1 MKRLC
6 IVLVVIASCCE
17 LVAAQDL
24 PPEILAD
31 QYLLEATEAL
41 ENGDVQNAVLAF
53 QKIEELAI
61 KPPLEYL
68 FLYGKLLVEHRIF
81 SHDELLKGQSLL
93 KKYILSIKRDSEHYK
108 PTLQLLSSVG
118 PKLEA
123 AKRIK
128 IRLKTLRADGVDI
141 NAKDKH
147 GYTPLHRAIRSD
159 SLEVV
164 KALITAGVG
173 VNAKSKLG
181 FFNNY
186 KQSLYYANGFTPL
199 HFAAY
204 TSATPEVVK
213 VLIAAGADVNAK
225 AGDGRTP
232 LQVAAY
238 NDAPYG
244 TPEYALFGATPEVVK
259 ALIAA
264 GADVKGGTLSLAIS
278 RCYNRMSYRRTSSR
292 PRRLSPPL
300 AEDTEVVKV
309 LIAAGADAKDTYLQR
324 AVSTNY
330 TEVVKALIAAG
341 ADVNY
346 SSVTKYGE
354 NISILCDAVAD
365 DYKTDRA
372 EVIRVLVAAGAN
384 VNHLCWKGQRPL
396 DFVGEWEGQPPGS
409 GNWVWKDWIPE
420 IATILRAAGAKSAKT
435 TAFR

>member
-53 QKIEELAI
+53 QKIEELDT

-164 KALITAGVG
+164 KALIAAGVD

-181 FFNNY
+181 FFNSY
-186 KQSLYYANGFTPL
+186 HQSLHYDNLTLL

-204 TSATPEVVK
+204 IGATPEVVK
-213 VLIAAGADVNAK
+213 VLIAAGADVNAR
-225 AGDGRTP
+225 ADDDRTP
-232 LQVAAY
+232 LQVATH
-238 NDAPYG
+238 NRAPYG
-244 TPEYALFGATPEVVK
+244 TPEYAIYGATPEVVK
-259 ALIAA
+259 VLIAA
-264 GADVKGGTLSLAIS
+264 GADVNEQNGRPLSLAIN
-278 RCYNRMSYRRTSSR
+278 RCHRRMENRIKR
-292 PRRLSPPL
+292 PFPKPDHLSPPL
-300 AEDTEVVKV
+300 AEDTEVVKA
-309 LIAAGADAKDTYLQR
+309 LIADGADVKDPDLLR
-324 AVSTNY
+324 KAVETNY
-330 TEVVKALIAAG
+330 AEVVKALIAAG

-346 SSVTKYGE
+346 SRVSEYGE
-354 NISILCDAVAD
+354 NISILCHALWR

-384 VNHLCWKGQRPL
+384 VNHLCWEGQRPL
-396 DFVGEWEGQPPGS
+396 DFV
-409 GNWVWKDWIPE
+409 NDTDWFGTGDRFPE
-420 IATILRAAGAKSAKT
+420 IATILRAAGAKSA
-435 TAFR
+435 R

>member
-53 QKIEELAI
+53 QKIEELDT

-164 KALITAGVG
+164 KALIAAGAD
-173 VNAKSKLG
+173 VNAR
-181 FFNNY
+181 
-186 KQSLYYANGFTPL
+186 AEDDFTPL
-199 HFAAY
+199 HVAAIG
-204 TSATPEVVK
+204 ATPEVVK
-213 VLIAAGADVNAK
+213 VLIAAGADVNAENIYV
-225 AGDGRTP
+225 TP
-232 LQVAAY
+232 L
-238 NDAPYG
+238 
-244 TPEYALFGATPEVVK
+244 
-259 ALIAA
+259 
-264 GADVKGGTLSLAIS
+264 SRAIS
-278 RCYNRMSYRRTSSR
+278 RCYDRMSHRRTSSR

-300 AEDTEVVKV
+300 AEDTEVVKA
-309 LIAAGADAKDTYLQR
+309 LIAAGADVEDRHLKA
-324 AVSTNY
+324 AVGTNY
-330 TEVVKALIAAG
+330 TEVVKALIVAG
-341 ADVNY
+341 ADVNAMY
-346 SSVTKYGE
+346 ESL
-354 NISILCDAVAD
+354 SILCWAFSATIGGGGER
-365 DYKTDRA
+365 YLTDRA

-384 VNHLCWKGQRPL
+384 VNHLCWEGKRPL
-396 DFVGEWEGQPPGS
+396 DFVNDTAWYGTGDA
-409 GNWVWKDWIPE
+409 VPE

-435 TAFR
+435 TTFR

>member
-24 PPEILAD
+24 PPDVLAD

-164 KALITAGVG
+164 KALIAAGAD

-213 VLIAAGADVNAK
+213 VLIAAGADVNAR
-225 AGDGRTP
+225 AEDGFTP

-244 TPEYALFGATPEVVK
+244 TSEYALFGATPEVVK
-259 ALIAA
+259 VLIAA
-264 GADVKGGTLSLAIS
+264 GADVNAENKYGTPLSLAIR
-278 RCYNRMSYRRTSSR
+278 RCDSRMSYRRTSSR

-300 AEDTEVVKV
+300 AEDTEVVKA
-309 LIAAGADAKDTYLQR
+309 LIAAGADVKGEHLR
-324 AVSTNY
+324 AAVETNY

-346 SSVTKYGE
+346 SRVTEYGE
-354 NISILCDAVAD
+354 NISILCHAVSR

-372 EVIRVLVAAGAN
+372 EVIRALVAAGAN
-384 VNHLCWKGQRPL
+384 VNHLCWKGYRPL
-396 DFVGEWEGQPPGS
+396 DFV
-409 GNWVWKDWIPE
+409 NDTDWFGTGDRIPE
-420 IATILRAAGAKSAKT
+420 IATILRAAGAKSA
-435 TAFR
+435 R

>member
-53 QKIEELAI
+53 QKIEELDT

-164 KALITAGVG
+164 KALIAAGVD

-181 FFNNY
+181 FFNSY
-186 KQSLYYANGFTPL
+186 HQSLHYDNLTLL
-199 HFAAY
+199 HFAAHIG
-204 TSATPEVVK
+204 ATPEVVK
-213 VLIAAGADVNAK
+213 VLIAAGADVNAR
-225 AGDGRTP
+225 ADDDRTP
-232 LQVAAY
+232 LQVATH
-238 NDAPYG
+238 NRAPYG
-244 TPEYALFGATPEVVK
+244 TPEYAIYGATPEVVKVLIAAGADVNEQNGRPLSLAINRCHRSMENRIKRPFPKPDHLSPPLAEDTEVVK

-264 GADVKGGTLSLAIS
+264 GADV
-278 RCYNRMSYRRTSSR
+278 
-292 PRRLSPPL
+292 
-300 AEDTEVVKV
+300 EDRHLKV
-309 LIAAGADAKDTYLQR
+309 
-324 AVSTNY
+324 AVGTNY

-341 ADVNY
+341 ADVNAMY
-346 SSVTKYGE
+346 ESL
-354 NISILCDAVAD
+354 SILCWAFSATIGGGGR
-365 DYKTDRA
+365 YLTDRA
-372 EVIRVLVAAGAN
+372 DVIRVLVAAGAN
-384 VNHLCWKGQRPL
+384 VNHLCWEGQRPL
-396 DFVGEWEGQPPGS
+396 DFV
-409 GNWVWKDWIPE
+409 NDTDWFGTGDRIPE